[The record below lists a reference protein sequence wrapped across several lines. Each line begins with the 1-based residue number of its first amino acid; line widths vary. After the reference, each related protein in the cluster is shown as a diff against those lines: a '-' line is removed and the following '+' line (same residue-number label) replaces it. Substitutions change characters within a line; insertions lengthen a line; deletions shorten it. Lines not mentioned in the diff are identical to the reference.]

1 MIKKQA
7 SQAPIWGR
15 SMGSPWLGP
24 SCLQLSNQWGCG
36 TYSSRG
42 NPISTMDGL
51 TDWPTARLGSGNS
64 CVSESGVW
72 AHFALRSTPK
82 TDIEPEILSVNY
94 VLGLLWDPRRRYQ
107 PVFQCRICFGFI
119 VRWKQKISTWFLLL
133 AVTHPCW
140 WRSHSGGQDTPLV
153 FFQVFLV
160 MGPSKNNA
168 IWRTLT
174 TCSIPYEYY
183 IIT

>member
-42 NPISTMDGL
+42 NPIGTMDGL
-51 TDWPTARLGSGNS
+51 TDWPTVRLGSRNS
-64 CVSESGVW
+64 CVWV
-72 AHFALRSTPK
+72 HFALSSTLK
-82 TDIEPEILSVNY
+82 ADIELEMLSVKY

-119 VRWKQKISTWFLLL
+119 VRWKQKISTWFLFLRSLTLAGDGATLVDKTHHLFFFGFSLL
-133 AVTHPCW
+133 WALQ
-140 WRSHSGGQDTPLV
+140 RIL
-153 FFQVFLV
+153 
-160 MGPSKNNA
+160 
-168 IWRTLT
+168 
-174 TCSIPYEYY
+174 PY
-183 IIT
+183 

>member
-42 NPISTMDGL
+42 NPIGTMDGL
-51 TDWPTARLGSGNS
+51 TDWPTVRLGSRNS
-64 CVSESGVW
+64 CVSESILPLEALWRRTLNLKCW
-72 AHFALRSTPK
+72 AWNMFWVCCEIFVE
-82 TDIEPEILSVNY
+82 DITLFFNVGY
-94 VLGLLWDPRRRYQ
+94 VLALLWDGSRRYQ
-107 PVFQCRICFGFI
+107 PGFSCLRSLTLAGDGATLVDKTHHLFFFRFSLLWALQRI
-119 VRWKQKISTWFLLL
+119 
-133 AVTHPCW
+133 
-140 WRSHSGGQDTPLV
+140 
-153 FFQVFLV
+153 
-160 MGPSKNNA
+160 M
-168 IWRTLT
+168 
-174 TCSIPYEYY
+174 PYEGHWRPVASHMN

>member
-42 NPISTMDGL
+42 NPIGTMDGL
-51 TDWPTARLGSGNS
+51 TDWPTVRLGSRNS
-64 CVSESGVW
+64 CVWV
-72 AHFALRSTPK
+72 HFALSSTLK
-82 TDIEPEILSVNY
+82 ADIELEMLSVKY
-94 VLGLLWDPRRRYQ
+94 VLGLLWDGSRRYQ
-107 PVFQCRICFGFI
+107 PGFSCLRSLTLAGDGATLVDKTHHLLFFRFSLLWALQRI
-119 VRWKQKISTWFLLL
+119 
-133 AVTHPCW
+133 
-140 WRSHSGGQDTPLV
+140 
-153 FFQVFLV
+153 
-160 MGPSKNNA
+160 M
-168 IWRTLT
+168 
-174 TCSIPYEYY
+174 PYEGHWRPVASHMN